1 MSNIVIPDGGTIGSA
16 SDTDAITISSTGK
29 VTTAD
34 SELNVKAE
42 NSGTTHTFTVKG
54 VGEDIL
60 EDDESTVVDGDS
72 GQFAVYNGSTK
83 LFGITEHGYVL
94 KPNHPVAFGNI
105 SGTKVSAV
113 DVIDFSGS
121 SYNGGI
127 TVTNATGRFT
137 VPVDGWYFV
146 GFHTLMDS
154 SATAITIEIR
164 KNSSGQTTSQ
174 FSDSGTGHTFL
185 SAQTPL
191 NLSANDYVD
200 FNLASGTTHNNTSYG
215 RFYIYLIG

>member
-1 MSNIVIPDGGTIGSA
+1 MSNIVIPDGGNIGSA
-16 SDTDAITISSTGK
+16 SDTDAISISSTGK

-34 SELNVKAE
+34 SELNVK
-42 NSGTTHTFTVKG
+42 TTSHTFTVKG
-54 VGEDIL
+54 IDEVIY
-60 EDDESTVVDGDS
+60 EDDGTTVVDADS

-105 SGTKVSAV
+105 STTKVTAT
-113 DVIDFSGS
+113 DVIDFSAS
-121 SYNGGI
+121 VSNGGI
-127 TVTNATGRFT
+127 TVTNGTGRFT

-154 SATAITIEIR
+154 TVSRVTIEIR
-164 KNSSGQTTSQ
+164 KNNTVQTISQ
-174 FSDSGTGHTFL
+174 YSDSATGHNTFH

-191 NLSANDYVD
+191 LLSANDYVD
-200 FNLASGTTHNNTSYG
+200 FNVASGTTHSNNSYG